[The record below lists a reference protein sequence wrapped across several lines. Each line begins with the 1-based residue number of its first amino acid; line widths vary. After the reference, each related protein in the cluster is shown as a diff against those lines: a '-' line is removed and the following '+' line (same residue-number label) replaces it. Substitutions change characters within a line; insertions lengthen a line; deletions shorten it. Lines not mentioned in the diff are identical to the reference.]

1 MILGSDIMNE
11 IIKTYLYSNNYFLMV
26 RYTGNE
32 IDNNIISRELD
43 NKYSRKIELSTFDIL
58 SLIEG
63 ISSNIK
69 DLKITIVYN
78 DDVVSILE
86 IKNNKITKY
95 YIKVVKGNINIELS
109 YSNRIGFRI
118 NISSRNILDINNILI
133 TDIINNELEL
143 LSNYSKRAKEH
154 KTLIKT
160 NDKRKKCSKI
170 NLGDRYAFLCSR
182 IFK

>member
-32 IDNNIISRELD
+32 IDNNIISRELY

-95 YIKVVKGNINIELS
+95 YIKVVKDNINIELS
-109 YSNRIGFRI
+109 YSNRIGFRV

-133 TDIINNELEL
+133 IGDLGFFLDEEFNIVG
-143 LSNYSKRAKEH
+143 
-154 KTLIKT
+154 
-160 NDKRKKCSKI
+160 DK
-170 NLGDRYAFLCSR
+170 
-182 IFK
+182 

>member
-1 MILGSDIMNE
+1 MNE

-26 RYTGNE
+26 RYTGNDL
-32 IDNNIISRELD
+32 DNDIISRELD
-43 NKYSRKIELSTFDIL
+43 NKYSNETELSIFDIL
-58 SLIEG
+58 NLIDG

-69 DLKITIVYN
+69 DLKITIVDN

-95 YIKVVKGNINIELS
+95 YNRIVKDNINIELS

-118 NISSRNILDINNILI
+118 NISNRNILDINNILI

-143 LSNYSKRAKEH
+143 LSNYSKRVKEH

-160 NDKRKKCSKI
+160 NDKKKKM
-170 NLGDRYAFLCSR
+170 
-182 IFK
+182 

>member
-95 YIKVVKGNINIELS
+95 YIKVVKDNINIELS
-109 YSNRIGFRI
+109 YSNRIGFRV

-143 LSNYSKRAKEH
+143 LSNYSKRVKEH

-160 NDKRKKCSKI
+160 NDKKKKM
-170 NLGDRYAFLCSR
+170 
-182 IFK
+182 

>member
-86 IKNNKITKY
+86 IKDNKITKY
-95 YIKVVKGNINIELS
+95 YIKVVKDNINIELS

-160 NDKRKKCSKI
+160 NDKKKKM
-170 NLGDRYAFLCSR
+170 
-182 IFK
+182 

>member
-1 MILGSDIMNE
+1 MILGSGIMNE

-43 NKYSRKIELSTFDIL
+43 NKYSNETELSTFDIL

-63 ISSNIK
+63 TSSNIK
-69 DLKITIVYN
+69 DLKITIVDN

-95 YIKVVKGNINIELS
+95 YNRIVKDNINIELS

-118 NISSRNILDINNILI
+118 NIPSRNILDINNILI

-160 NDKRKKCSKI
+160 NDKKKKM
-170 NLGDRYAFLCSR
+170 
-182 IFK
+182 

>member
-95 YIKVVKGNINIELS
+95 NIKVVKDNINIELS
-109 YSNRIGFRI
+109 YSNRIGFRV

-160 NDKRKKCSKI
+160 NDKKKK
-170 NLGDRYAFLCSR
+170 L
-182 IFK
+182 

>member
-95 YIKVVKGNINIELS
+95 YIKVVKDNINIELS

-118 NISSRNILDINNILI
+118 NISSKNILDINNILI

-160 NDKRKKCSKI
+160 NDKKKKM
-170 NLGDRYAFLCSR
+170 
-182 IFK
+182 

>member
-1 MILGSDIMNE
+1 MILGSNIMNE

-95 YIKVVKGNINIELS
+95 YIKAVKDNINIELS

-143 LSNYSKRAKEH
+143 LSNYSKRAKEY

-160 NDKRKKCSKI
+160 NDKKKKM
-170 NLGDRYAFLCSR
+170 
-182 IFK
+182 

>member
-95 YIKVVKGNINIELS
+95 YIKVVKDNIIIELS

-160 NDKRKKCSKI
+160 NDKKKKM
-170 NLGDRYAFLCSR
+170 
-182 IFK
+182 

>member
-1 MILGSDIMNE
+1 MILGSNIMNE

-69 DLKITIVYN
+69 NLKITIVYN

-95 YIKVVKGNINIELS
+95 YIKVVKDNINIELS
-109 YSNRIGFRI
+109 YSNRIGFRV

-160 NDKRKKCSKI
+160 NDKKKKM
-170 NLGDRYAFLCSR
+170 
-182 IFK
+182 

>member
-1 MILGSDIMNE
+1 MILGSGIMNE

-26 RYTGNE
+26 RYTGNDL
-32 IDNNIISRELD
+32 DNDIISRELD
-43 NKYSRKIELSTFDIL
+43 NKYSNETELSTFDIL
-58 SLIEG
+58 NLIDG

-95 YIKVVKGNINIELS
+95 YIRVVKDDINIELS

-118 NISSRNILDINNILI
+118 NIPSRNILDINNILI

-160 NDKRKKCSKI
+160 NDKKKKM
-170 NLGDRYAFLCSR
+170 
-182 IFK
+182 

>member
-1 MILGSDIMNE
+1 MILGSGIMNE

-43 NKYSRKIELSTFDIL
+43 NKYSNETELSTFDIL
-58 SLIEG
+58 SLIECT
-63 ISSNIK
+63 SSNIK

-95 YIKVVKGNINIELS
+95 YIRVVKDDINIELS

-143 LSNYSKRAKEH
+143 LSNYSKRVKEH

-160 NDKRKKCSKI
+160 NDKKKKM
-170 NLGDRYAFLCSR
+170 
-182 IFK
+182 

>member
-95 YIKVVKGNINIELS
+95 YIKVVKDNINIELS
-109 YSNRIGFRI
+109 YSNRIGFRV
-118 NISSRNILDINNILI
+118 NISSRNILDVNNILI

-160 NDKRKKCSKI
+160 NDKKKKM
-170 NLGDRYAFLCSR
+170 
-182 IFK
+182 

>member
-86 IKNNKITKY
+86 IKKITKY
-95 YIKVVKGNINIELS
+95 YIKVVKYNINIELS

-160 NDKRKKCSKI
+160 TDTKKKM
-170 NLGDRYAFLCSR
+170 
-182 IFK
+182 

>member
-11 IIKTYLYSNNYFLMV
+11 IIKTYLYSNNYCLMV

-63 ISSNIK
+63 IPSNIK
-69 DLKITIVYN
+69 DLKITIVHN

-95 YIKVVKGNINIELS
+95 YIKVVKDNINIELS
-109 YSNRIGFRI
+109 YSNRIGFRV

-160 NDKRKKCSKI
+160 NDKKKKM
-170 NLGDRYAFLCSR
+170 
-182 IFK
+182 

>member
-95 YIKVVKGNINIELS
+95 YIKVVKDNINIELS

-160 NDKRKKCSKI
+160 NDKKRKM
-170 NLGDRYAFLCSR
+170 
-182 IFK
+182 

>member
-1 MILGSDIMNE
+1 MILGSGIMNE

-95 YIKVVKGNINIELS
+95 YIKVVKDNINIELS

-118 NISSRNILDINNILI
+118 NISNRNILDINNILI

-160 NDKRKKCSKI
+160 NDKKKKM
-170 NLGDRYAFLCSR
+170 
-182 IFK
+182 

>member
-95 YIKVVKGNINIELS
+95 YIKVVKDNINIELS

-118 NISSRNILDINNILI
+118 NISSRNIVDINNILI

-160 NDKRKKCSKI
+160 NDKKKKM
-170 NLGDRYAFLCSR
+170 
-182 IFK
+182 

>member
-58 SLIEG
+58 SLIDG

-95 YIKVVKGNINIELS
+95 YIKVVKDNINIELS

-160 NDKRKKCSKI
+160 NDKKKKM
-170 NLGDRYAFLCSR
+170 
-182 IFK
+182 

>member
-1 MILGSDIMNE
+1 MILGSDIMYE

-43 NKYSRKIELSTFDIL
+43 NKYSRKIELFTFDIL

-95 YIKVVKGNINIELS
+95 YIKVVKDNINIELS
-109 YSNRIGFRI
+109 YSNRIGFRV

-160 NDKRKKCSKI
+160 NDKKKKM
-170 NLGDRYAFLCSR
+170 
-182 IFK
+182 

>member
-1 MILGSDIMNE
+1 MKLGSDIMNE

-95 YIKVVKGNINIELS
+95 YIKVVKDNINIELS

-118 NISSRNILDINNILI
+118 NISRRNILDINNILI

-160 NDKRKKCSKI
+160 NDKKKKM
-170 NLGDRYAFLCSR
+170 
-182 IFK
+182 

>member
-95 YIKVVKGNINIELS
+95 YIKVVKDNINIELS

-160 NDKRKKCSKI
+160 KDKKKKM
-170 NLGDRYAFLCSR
+170 
-182 IFK
+182 

>member
-32 IDNNIISRELD
+32 IDNNMISRELD

-95 YIKVVKGNINIELS
+95 YIKVVKDNINIELS

-160 NDKRKKCSKI
+160 NDKKKKM
-170 NLGDRYAFLCSR
+170 
-182 IFK
+182 

>member
-1 MILGSDIMNE
+1 MILGSGIMNE

-26 RYTGNE
+26 RYTGNDL
-32 IDNNIISRELD
+32 DNDIISRELD
-43 NKYSRKIELSTFDIL
+43 NKYSNETELSTFDIL
-58 SLIEG
+58 SLIDG

-95 YIKVVKGNINIELS
+95 YNRIVKDNINIELS
-109 YSNRIGFRI
+109 YSNRIGFKI
-118 NISSRNILDINNILI
+118 NIPSRNILDMNNILI

-143 LSNYSKRAKEH
+143 LSNYSKRVKEH

-160 NDKRKKCSKI
+160 NDKKKKM
-170 NLGDRYAFLCSR
+170 
-182 IFK
+182 

>member
-1 MILGSDIMNE
+1 MILGSGIMNE

-43 NKYSRKIELSTFDIL
+43 NKYSNEVELSTFDIL
-58 SLIEG
+58 SLIECT
-63 ISSNIK
+63 SSNIK

-95 YIKVVKGNINIELS
+95 YIKVVKNNINIELS

-143 LSNYSKRAKEH
+143 LSNYSKRAKER

-160 NDKRKKCSKI
+160 NDKKKKM
-170 NLGDRYAFLCSR
+170 
-182 IFK
+182 

>member
-1 MILGSDIMNE
+1 MILGCDIMNE

-95 YIKVVKGNINIELS
+95 YIKVVKDNINIELS

-160 NDKRKKCSKI
+160 NDKKKKM
-170 NLGDRYAFLCSR
+170 
-182 IFK
+182 

>member
-11 IIKTYLYSNNYFLMV
+11 IIKTYLYSDNYFLMV

-78 DDVVSILE
+78 DDIVSILE

-95 YIKVVKGNINIELS
+95 YIKVVKDNINIELS
-109 YSNRIGFRI
+109 YSNRIGFRV

-160 NDKRKKCSKI
+160 NDKKKKM
-170 NLGDRYAFLCSR
+170 
-182 IFK
+182 

>member
-63 ISSNIK
+63 IPSNIK

-95 YIKVVKGNINIELS
+95 YIKVVKDNINIELS
-109 YSNRIGFRI
+109 YSNRIGFRV

-160 NDKRKKCSKI
+160 NDKKKKM
-170 NLGDRYAFLCSR
+170 
-182 IFK
+182 

>member
-11 IIKTYLYSNNYFLMV
+11 IIKTYLYSDNYFLMV

-86 IKNNKITKY
+86 IKNNKITRY
-95 YIKVVKGNINIELS
+95 YIKVVKDNINIELS
-109 YSNRIGFRI
+109 YSNRIGFRV

-160 NDKRKKCSKI
+160 NDKKKKM
-170 NLGDRYAFLCSR
+170 
-182 IFK
+182 

>member
-43 NKYSRKIELSTFDIL
+43 NKHSRKIELSTFDIL

-95 YIKVVKGNINIELS
+95 YIKVVKDNINIELS

-160 NDKRKKCSKI
+160 NDKKKKM
-170 NLGDRYAFLCSR
+170 
-182 IFK
+182 

>member
-1 MILGSDIMNE
+1 MILDSDIMNE
-11 IIKTYLYSNNYFLMV
+11 IIKTYLYSDNYFLMV

-43 NKYSRKIELSTFDIL
+43 NKYSGKIELSTFDIL

-95 YIKVVKGNINIELS
+95 YIKVVKDNINIELS

-160 NDKRKKCSKI
+160 NDKKKKM
-170 NLGDRYAFLCSR
+170 
-182 IFK
+182 

>member
-32 IDNNIISRELD
+32 MDNNIISRELD

-58 SLIEG
+58 NLIDG

-95 YIKVVKGNINIELS
+95 YIKVVKDNINIELS
-109 YSNRIGFRI
+109 YSNRIGFRV

-160 NDKRKKCSKI
+160 NDKKKKM
-170 NLGDRYAFLCSR
+170 
-182 IFK
+182 

>member
-58 SLIEG
+58 NLIDG

-95 YIKVVKGNINIELS
+95 YIKVVKDNINIELS
-109 YSNRIGFRI
+109 YSNRIGFRV

-160 NDKRKKCSKI
+160 NDKKKKM
-170 NLGDRYAFLCSR
+170 
-182 IFK
+182 

>member
-1 MILGSDIMNE
+1 MILSSDIMNE

-43 NKYSRKIELSTFDIL
+43 NKYSRKIELSAFDIL

-95 YIKVVKGNINIELS
+95 YIKVVKDNINIELS

-160 NDKRKKCSKI
+160 NDKKKKM
-170 NLGDRYAFLCSR
+170 
-182 IFK
+182 

>member
-95 YIKVVKGNINIELS
+95 YIKVVKDNINIELS
-109 YSNRIGFRI
+109 YSNRIGFRV

-160 NDKRKKCSKI
+160 NDKKEKNVVKLI
-170 NLGDRYAFLCSR
+170 
-182 IFK
+182 

>member
-69 DLKITIVYN
+69 NLNITIVYN

-95 YIKVVKGNINIELS
+95 YIKVVKDNINIELS

-160 NDKRKKCSKI
+160 NDKKKKM
-170 NLGDRYAFLCSR
+170 
-182 IFK
+182 

>member
-1 MILGSDIMNE
+1 MNE

-43 NKYSRKIELSTFDIL
+43 NKYSNETELSTFDIL
-58 SLIEG
+58 SLIECT
-63 ISSNIK
+63 SSNIK
-69 DLKITIVYN
+69 DLKITIVDN

-95 YIKVVKGNINIELS
+95 YNRIVKDNINIELS

-143 LSNYSKRAKEH
+143 LSNYSKRVKEH

-160 NDKRKKCSKI
+160 NDKKKKM
-170 NLGDRYAFLCSR
+170 
-182 IFK
+182 

>member
-95 YIKVVKGNINIELS
+95 YIKVVKDNINIELS
-109 YSNRIGFRI
+109 YSNRIGFRV
-118 NISSRNILDINNILI
+118 NISSRNILDINNTLI

-160 NDKRKKCSKI
+160 NDKKKKM
-170 NLGDRYAFLCSR
+170 
-182 IFK
+182 

>member
-11 IIKTYLYSNNYFLMV
+11 IIKTYLYLNNYFLMV

-95 YIKVVKGNINIELS
+95 YIKVVKDNINIELS

-160 NDKRKKCSKI
+160 NDKKKKM
-170 NLGDRYAFLCSR
+170 
-182 IFK
+182 